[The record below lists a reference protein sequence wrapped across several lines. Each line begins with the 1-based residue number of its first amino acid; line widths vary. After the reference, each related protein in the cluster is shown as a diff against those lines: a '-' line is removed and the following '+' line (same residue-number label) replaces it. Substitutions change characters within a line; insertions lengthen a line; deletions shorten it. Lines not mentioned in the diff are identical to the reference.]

1 MTRPAIPLA
10 EAGTTGFARNGNVQK
25 LVQTSP
31 YYEG

>member
-10 EAGTTGFARNGNVQK
+10 EASTTGFAHKGNVQK